1 MGFYASFESK
11 NIDGG
16 ASAICLFAAGL
27 KTVCEELVLS
37 PRDWD
42 PPDESQAGW
51 KPERR
56 VLQLSRWVGVG
67 EVGEVGQPLCPRF
80 LVSKTGVIVH
90 TSYGRM
96 SIGF

>member
-1 MGFYASFESK
+1 MGFYAFFESK
-11 NIDGG
+11 NNDGG

-51 KPERR
+51 KPECR
-56 VLQLSRWVGVG
+56 VLQLSRWVGWG
-67 EVGEVGQPLCPRF
+67 RLEK
-80 LVSKTGVIVH
+80 LVNPFAPVSLLVKRG
-90 TSYGRM
+90 
-96 SIGF
+96 